1 MLCDC
6 VCVEREGIGKTI
18 EKNGEATIQ
27 ARQTGGR
34 RTEGGR
40 CNQARTVKAEGGR
53 ERERG
58 TKKKRGLRARL
69 GKRSGEGELETRTTK
84 EKKKEPL
91 PFFVRAPIDLVR
103 LKKPWRGSWFF
114 ALGRN

>member
-1 MLCDC
+1 M
-6 VCVEREGIGKTI
+6 CVEREGIGKTI

-53 ERERG
+53 EG
-58 TKKKRGLRARL
+58 TRKRHKEEKGAACKVGKEKWGGRARDEDD
-69 GKRSGEGELETRTTK
+69 EGEE
-84 EKKKEPL
+84 EGASPL
-91 PFFVRAPIDLVR
+91 LRPSPDRPR
-103 LKKPWRGSWFF
+103 
-114 ALGRN
+114 